1 MAKQSTYPVF
11 HLLEKVRELRRRKK
25 LLAQMLQN
33 ALQRR
38 DIEAKLGTMKQIS
51 QDELI
56 ETEEDYEEHQALLY
70 KRANLK
76 RIIDKHVESIR
87 IEKVNSIQID
97 TEN

>member
-1 MAKQSTYPVF
+1 
-11 HLLEKVRELRRRKK
+11 
-25 LLAQMLQN
+25 
-33 ALQRR
+33 
-38 DIEAKLGTMKQIS
+38 MKQIS